1 MVAKIL
7 IIANKMTLKL
17 KIVYLF
23 NLLLLNVFCFGQTK
37 SLAEEA
43 ITLENFN
50 FNTKIEVLIPEK
62 YRDES
67 DTDYESYRFS
77 SRNGSPNSFTKNT
90 IFIDEN
96 NPKKGIIRTEFYQ
109 TVSSNRNTAAAF
121 KNQTFNRVSFV
132 LDQNNQ
138 IYVVCAV
145 AMIVTE
151 KEQKDLL
158 KQLNDNYGQYK
169 KYKGKS
175 TGNYYVY
182 EWQTK
187 DKIIR
192 YSSVFVDGNDII
204 EKHLVDEEHP
214 EMVPEKKSR
223 FEGYFYLIK
232 KQKIKDTKNL
242 EMSDFNFIN

>member
-1 MVAKIL
+1 MIPKL
-7 IIANKMTLKL
+7 HIAC
-17 KIVYLF
+17 LF
-23 NLLLLNVFCFGQTK
+23 SLLFPGIFCHGQTK
-37 SLAEEA
+37 SLAEA
-43 ITLENFN
+43 PINLENFN

-109 TVSSNRNTAAAF
+109 TVSSNRDIAAAF

-151 KEQKDLL
+151 KEQKDLI
-158 KQLNDNYGQYK
+158 KQLSSNYGQHK

-175 TGNYYVY
+175 TGNYSVY

-204 EKHLVDEEHP
+204 EKHLVDDEQP
-214 EMVPEKKSR
+214 EMIPKKVSR

-232 KQKIKDTKNL
+232 KQKIKDTKTL